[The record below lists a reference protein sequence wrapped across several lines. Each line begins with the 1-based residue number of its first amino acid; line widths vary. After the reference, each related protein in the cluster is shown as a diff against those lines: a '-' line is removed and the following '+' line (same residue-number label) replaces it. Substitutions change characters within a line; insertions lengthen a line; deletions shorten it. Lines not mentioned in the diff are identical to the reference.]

1 MQEATN
7 RYIETIRHLYARGD
21 ATEHSYRTALQQF
34 IESMLPGYMALNE
47 RKRETVGAPDF
58 VLFKK
63 DESPTQGKLFADVP
77 LGFVEAKDI
86 KPGILDRPEHQEQ
99 IQRYMEL
106 GNLVHTDGLEFR
118 FYFDKEFVRSI
129 RVGYLNDAGHIVD
142 TTNEAAELQY
152 YFQKIVERAGQTV
165 RSAKTLAI
173 LMADR
178 ARPIRYTILQALQQD
193 IDTHQITTL
202 TQQYDAFRET
212 LIHDMKPEDFADIY
226 AETIA
231 YGLFAARYNDETQDD
246 FTLFEAAQKIPQT
259 NPFLKQFF
267 LEIAAYEQDSRIDW
281 VLNNFVDLFRHTD
294 VRKIMSTYGVTTGM
308 NHDPVT
314 HFYETFLGEYDPK
327 RRKARGVYYT
337 PLPVVQYIVNAVDK
351 VLKEEFG
358 LADGLAD
365 DSTVSHTFRVDPYR
379 KGKSKDAK
387 VYHEETREIPRVQIL
402 DPATGT
408 STFLNETIKLIAE
421 RKKHLGSSWSSYVEQ
436 SLLPRVHGFE
446 ILMAAYSMAHMRLGL
461 TLSET
466 GYVPSANAP
475 RLSVYLTN
483 TLEAPA
489 EDEPPLLSMLGMG
502 RVLTE
507 EAVAADKVKRDL
519 PIMVVMGNPPY
530 SVSSANKSKYIDK
543 LMTDYKKDLNERNIQ
558 PLSDDYIKFIR
569 YAENMI
575 EKTGRGVVAMI
586 TNNSYIDGLIHRQ
599 MRKHLL
605 ETFDSIHVLDLHG
618 NAKKKETAP
627 DGGKDE
633 NVFDIMQGVSI
644 VIMVKTGAKRTSE
657 LAKVNFAELYG
668 KRTYKYEQLGKEL
681 EHVNLPVV
689 SPRYFF
695 VEKDISLQSEYDLFV
710 STRELMPFGDAGV
723 KTHRD
728 MFAVADTEEELYDR
742 LVRLRDGDE
751 KVIEEFGLKDTR
763 DFSLEAARDALR
775 VVEDLYSIIS
785 QISYRIF
792 DNRFFVN
799 FDAVA
804 DWPRRRTMSQLLDY
818 NNFGLSICRQQSTF
832 DFQHVFMTDRAIDMC
847 LVSLQT
853 KETGYVFP
861 LYLYHEDGISTAN
874 LNDTELK
881 KLLVNLEPYCYV
893 DRAEDLPSPQP
904 DMVITAL
911 DVLDYVYGVL
921 HSPSYRTKYKEFLKI
936 DFPRVPI
943 PDSQHQFWH
952 FAETGAKLRELHL
965 MHDVTP
971 YHSPL
976 TGEGD
981 NIVEKLRFV
990 PGENAI
996 GSVGD
1001 TTGSVYINDS
1011 QYFANV
1017 PEIAW
1022 NFYIGGY
1029 QPAQKWLK
1037 DRRGRPLTY
1046 RDVEHYQRIIAILV
1060 ETKNIMNVIDRET

>member
-129 RVGYLNDAGHIVD
+129 RVGYVNDAGHIVD

-193 IDTHQITTL
+193 IDTHQTTTL

-530 SVSSANKSKYIDK
+530 SGHSANNSKYANSLVNKYKFEPGGNEK
-543 LMTDYKKDLNERNIQ
+543 LKERNSKW
-558 PLSDDYIKFIR
+558 LNDDYVKFLS
-569 YAENMI
+569 YADGMVANSG
-575 EKTGRGVVAMI
+575 KGVVAMI
-586 TNNSYIDGLIHRQ
+586 TNNAYLNNPTFRG
-599 MRKHLL
+599 MRWKLL
-605 ETFDSIHVLDLHG
+605 ETYSKIYVIDLHG
-618 NAKKKETAP
+618 NAQQLETSP
-627 DGGKDE
+627 DGSRDE

-644 VIMVKTGAKRTSE
+644 LVGVLTTEKTDPNSVKIIRADLFGTRQKKYEILCNGSISWTEFKPSAPFYIFEPTDNVLLREYGKNISLKLLYNDASIGIQTHADSTVLSFEKDRLQHQIESAGYIYREADHKQVTYRPFDKREYFEDDNIVQRSRRIISSNMDRP
-657 LAKVNFAELYG
+657 NFALCFMKQYAYQVPYSYALITDSRVID
-668 KRTYKYEQLGKEL
+668 RTFISNKGAA
-681 EHVNLPVV
+681 
-689 SPRYFF
+689 YF
-695 VEKDISLQSEYDLFV
+695 
-710 STRELMPFGDAGV
+710 A
-723 KTHRD
+723 
-728 MFAVADTEEELYDR
+728 
-742 LVRLRDGDE
+742 
-751 KVIEEFGLKDTR
+751 
-763 DFSLEAARDALR
+763 
-775 VVEDLYSIIS
+775 
-785 QISYRIF
+785 
-792 DNRFFVN
+792 
-799 FDAVA
+799 
-804 DWPRRRTMSQLLDY
+804 
-818 NNFGLSICRQQSTF
+818 
-832 DFQHVFMTDRAIDMC
+832 
-847 LVSLQT
+847 
-853 KETGYVFP
+853 P
-861 LYLYHEDGISTAN
+861 LYIYHPDGTVTAN
-874 LNDTELK
+874 FNDSELK

-981 NIVEKLRFV
+981 NVVDKLRFV

-1037 DRRGRPLTY
+1037 DRRGRPLGY
-1046 RDVEHYQRIIAILV
+1046 KDVEHYQRIVTILV
-1060 ETKNIMNVIDRET
+1060 ETDHVMKTIDR

>member
-86 KPGILDRPEHQEQ
+86 KLGILDRPEHQEQ

-129 RVGYLNDAGHIVD
+129 RVGYVNDAGHIVD

-530 SVSSANKSKYIDK
+530 SVSSANKGKFIQN
-543 LMTDYKKDLNERNIQ
+543 LIADYKKDLNERKIN
-558 PLSDDYIKFIR
+558 LDDDYIKFIR
-569 YAENMI
+569 YAEYMI

-586 TNNSYIDGLIHRQ
+586 TNNSFIDGITHRQ

-605 ETFDSIHVLDLHG
+605 ETFDKIWVLDLHG
-618 NAKKKETAP
+618 NSKKLETTP

-633 NVFDIMQGVSI
+633 NVFDITQGVSI
-644 VIMVKTGAKRTSE
+644 IIMIKNGQSEE
-657 LAKVNFAELYG
+657 LADLFHAEIFG
-668 KRTYKYEQLGKEL
+668 RRNEKYTLLNSNIQYTENIIAKP
-681 EHVNLPVV
+681 N
-689 SPRYFF
+689 YFF
-695 VEKDISLQSEYDLFV
+695 VRKELGLQTDYNNGVSLAHLMPVYNSGV
-710 STRELMPFGDAGV
+710 STDRDPLFIDMSKNELEMRMAHLFSGVLEPDFVQKYRVQDSSSYAITKKIAG
-723 KTHRD
+723 HQ
-728 MFAVADTEEELYDR
+728 YDGSNIQR
-742 LVRLRDGDE
+742 
-751 KVIEEFGLKDTR
+751 I
-763 DFSLEAARDALR
+763 
-775 VVEDLYSIIS
+775 
-785 QISYRIF
+785 QYRIF
-792 DNRFFVN
+792 DSREIYYSNGITSRPGYK
-799 FDAVA
+799 VA
-804 DWPRRRTMSQLLDY
+804 EHLLHSA
-818 NNFGLSICRQQSTF
+818 NFGMIFKRQAKTEINDYTNF
-832 DFQHVFMTDRAIDMC
+832 FIADGLIINGLFAIDP
-847 LVSLQT
+847 LGREVIA
-853 KETGYVFP
+853 P
-861 LYLYHEDGISTAN
+861 LYIYHPDGTSSAN

-904 DMVITAL
+904 DAVITAL

-996 GSVGD
+996 GGVGD

-1022 NFYIGGY
+1022 SFYIGGY

-1046 RDVEHYQRIIAILV
+1046 RDVEHYQRIISILV
-1060 ETKNIMNVIDRET
+1060 ETDGIMKTIDR